1 MKGKLIVKSVFDG
14 DDAITYSTD
23 AQVGIENNT
32 LFISYTEDGESYA
45 NTNTKIG
52 ISKDVVSLNRFGQ
65 FPASFLFSKGQRH
78 KGKISTLIGE
88 LDVDIN
94 THALDVEF
102 SKGSI
107 RVLLRYEMGIQGGVS
122 RCAMELTC
130 SFGGQR

>member
-1 MKGKLIVKSVFDG
+1 MKGKLTVKSVFDG
-14 DDAITYSTD
+14 DDVITYTTD

-32 LFISYTEDGESYA
+32 LFISYNEDNENYA
-45 NTNTKIG
+45 NTTTKIG
-52 ISKDVVSLNRFGQ
+52 VSKDVVSLNRFGQ
-65 FPASFLFSKGQRH
+65 FPASFLFSKGQTQ

-94 THALDVEF
+94 TNALSVEL
-102 SKGSI
+102 SKGLI
-107 RVLLRYEMGIQGGVS
+107 HVLLRYEMGIQGGVS